1 MFSTTRQDQA
11 SSPQLRLRPAVVIV
25 VLCFLAAIG
34 FAIWFAPAPSKRDPL
49 ITTVAFSP
57 DGQFLA
63 AGERQGGILVW
74 RVESWQR
81 AVSFRFAEGGLNTL
95 TFSPDSRLLAI
106 AGRSLQLWRTNIWK
120 RAITLGASDGV
131 YGTARFDTPGH
142 LIASVNASERIEFWN
157 AETGKLVRALCCVA
171 LYGDLAF
178 SPNGRL
184 LAAAG
189 HWPRLWDLTTGRE
202 LRRLVKT
209 RNPTFAAV
217 SFRPDGR
224 VLATGSQDGKTR
236 LWEVATGLELT
247 SGQTRQ
253 NYIESVAFHPRGQ
266 LLAYGVRDGAVWLWD
281 TTTGTEQLLVAAAT
295 SNVAF
300 SSDGRWLSFGGP
312 GGTVHLWNV
321 SEGREVPALAFPI
334 N

>member
-1 MFSTTRQDQA
+1 MTHEAHQKVQPSHLKRNAYLYVRQSTLRQ
-11 SSPQLRLRPAVVIV
+11 VIENTESTQRQYA
-25 VLCFLAAIG
+25 LKQHAAALG
-34 FAIWFAPAPSKRDPL
+34 WPL
-49 ITTVAFSP
+49 ERIIVIDT
-57 DGQFLA
+57 DLGQ
-63 AGERQGGILVW
+63 
-74 RVESWQR
+74 S
-81 AVSFRFAEGGLNTL
+81 
-95 TFSPDSRLLAI
+95 
-106 AGRSLQLWRTNIWK
+106 
-120 RAITLGASDGV
+120 ITLGASDGV

-157 AETGKLVRALCCVA
+157 AETGKLVRALCCMA